1 MTGIED
7 IIKRTI
13 PDNSVH
19 TLLFTVAPGSSG
31 LPHTLASAQWGILA
45 HLGPAVFRVPVGSR
59 RRRRV
64 LGLGVALVHCSG
76 PQRRLVVSVAL
87 VTAAVVTVR
96 TAVSVT
102 ARSQVSYVPGHAV
115 HFEGVTLNR
124 QDQISV
130 FPIIVAAKC
139 YRLVPPIESGPRS
152 LAVWF
157 SIHTWRYGVRI
168 PGGSDTFLNAIG
180 ELFSIAVGFRSGK
193 VSVG

>member
-1 MTGIED
+1 MYFVRYHILQYT
-7 IIKRTI
+7 TI
-13 PDNSVH
+13 PLLIKSGKVQVHLLMSTWQRNSAAQNKPSGSNYSRSP
-19 TLLFTVAPGSSG
+19 TLTDTRQTQTTKNHKALNPQTTAIQDYFTNNCN
-31 LPHTLASAQWGILA
+31 LPPTPTWRQ
-45 HLGPAVFRVPVGSR
+45 
-59 RRRRV
+59 
-64 LGLGVALVHCSG
+64 
-76 PQRRLVVSVAL
+76 PQIYL
-87 VTAAVVTVR
+87 VTSSAMATMSR
-96 TAVSVT
+96 
-102 ARSQVSYVPGHAV
+102 
-115 HFEGVTLNR
+115 VTLNR

-193 VSVG
+193 VRVG